1 MLIQNTGLLSKIQLM
16 KTITVSIIQTID
28 VTWALI
34 WTFFIL
40 ISFWLLLRFSAA
52 ILFVTG
58 QTRLETEWI
67 DILIYIR
74 WNKNHTMI
82 FDIYILIGRNWIS
95 TYLFIDLNILKYKS
109 ISRILTEFMKVEI
122 VNIQQTIFCTI
133 LKI

>member
-1 MLIQNTGLLSKIQLM
+1 MLIQNTGWLSKIQLM
-16 KTITVSIIQTID
+16 KTIAVSIIQTID

-74 WNKNHTMI
+74 WNKTQTI
-82 FDIYILIGRNWIS
+82 DIYILIGRNCIS

-122 VNIQQTIFCTI
+122 VNIQQTIVCTI